1 MSFFKG
7 IIRAV
12 MAGIVSI
19 VIISFLLCFYS
30 ITPVHIDNPKGNT
43 DYIWPANSIWVKVT
57 EGIAFGR
64 YDADGFNNRTVI
76 ENPDIIFLG
85 SSHIEATEVMQDEN
99 APFLLSEKLEGK
111 YSVYNMGI
119 SGHHFYRVCQ
129 YLPAN
134 LELYDEAPKA
144 VIVETDT
151 LNVTKDLVDQIINKS
166 IEHMPSPNNGVVG
179 LLQRIPFFRTAYH
192 QVEEGLLEKFMP
204 PKGDSANNPD
214 NSGIETNS
222 NEEESQAK
230 VDGAAYE
237 ELFVYFKELEDQYS
251 TQLIIL
257 YQPYEKLN
265 IDGSISYERDKN
277 ADVFKSYSEEYGIT
291 LVDMTKRFED
301 MYYKEHHVAHG
312 FCTGEL
318 ATGHLNR
325 YGHAAM
331 ADELYDAILKLE
343 ESGEICR

>member
-1 MSFFKG
+1 MSLFKG
-7 IIRAV
+7 IIKV
-12 MAGIVSI
+12 VLAGIVSI
-19 VIISFLLCFYS
+19 AIISLLLCFYS

-43 DYIWPANSIWVKVT
+43 DYVWPAHSIWVKVT

-64 YDADGFNNRTVI
+64 YDADGFNNKTVI

-99 APFLLSEKLEGK
+99 APFLLSKKLDGK

-134 LELYDEAPKA
+134 LELYDEPPKA

-151 LNVTKDLVDQIINKS
+151 LSLTKDLVDQIITKS
-166 IEHMPSPNNGVVG
+166 IDRMQSPSNGVVG
-179 LLQRIPFFRTAYH
+179 VLQRVPFFRTAYH

-204 PKGDSANNPD
+204 SKGDSTEKPD
-214 NSGIETNS
+214 RNGIEINT
-222 NEEESQAK
+222 NEEESRTK
-230 VDGAAYE
+230 VDKAAYE
-237 ELFVYFKELEDQYS
+237 ELFDYFKNLEDQYN
-251 TQLIIL
+251 TQIIIL

-265 IDGSISYERDKN
+265 NDGSITYERDEN
-277 ADVFKSYSEEYGIT
+277 ADVFKYYSGEYGIT